1 MTPAKNP
8 PDAATLELIVYSAVA
23 VDPRTFSWP
32 RSITVEEAA
41 AEAAAAFG
49 YTGGTPTFQTEDG
62 TVLDRGARLATAR
75 LKDGDT
81 LEIVDV
87 GGGV

>member
-1 MTPAKNP
+1 MTPAKTP
-8 PDAATLELIVYSAVA
+8 PDAATLELTVYSAVA
-23 VDPRTFSWP
+23 VEPKTFSWP
-32 RSITVEEAA
+32 RSVTVEQAAGEAA
-41 AEAAAAFG
+41 TAFG

-62 TVLDRGARLATAR
+62 TVLDPSARLASAR